1 MSKKGRWMLRSAVA
15 LTAAV
20 CITAL
25 FAVNDLTSAQTEFAV
40 TVNVT
45 NEICGYPIEGAMVD
59 LAVDAGKRDGLG
71 VEFTD
76 ADGVATFT
84 NLPNAGPFE
93 VGVSVQGYRG
103 QEFFGETA
111 VFSGD
116 VLDVALVPR
125 GVSTPGKPNAISSPK
140 SVYIDWPA
148 NPEYNVKGY
157 NVYRTLVT
165 EAGEALE
172 EPVKLN
178 GAPVV
183 ECGDVLVEG
192 VEFIDDT
199 VEKGQY
205 YIYQIQAISGADRP
219 SDLSEASDPPVKGQ
233 WLTIF
238 FPDVFD
244 TNNPDLYLWDREDD
258 GTVTTR
264 IPVASRCAYDVDAT
278 SMTIIGEVTA
288 ELLNASPFSVE
299 LTGITAGMAY
309 SANVLA
315 NAAVENEGDHQVRIA
330 GAGVE
335 ERNLYGSG
343 ELFNIYLTPVDILGE
358 ACGPLHLSDDEVT
371 GDGVMVYN
379 DPFGP
384 PVEIELEDGTY
395 CIDMG
400 CMHGDANADMVI
412 NGEDVQYIL
421 DFIARQSWAT
431 INECYLYSW
440 DINLDQRVTPQDS
453 TLILRWLQ
461 GLPLNPPTNAK
472 SADLALESFA
482 AAGAVAT
489 KADTQ
494 PTVWAEKPVVA
505 LDATEDVVVY
515 ISGASPLA
523 GFTLTAAYPAKEV
536 EFVAATVG
544 SAMPGDS
551 LISTTYDITGDENEY
566 GSLIVAVN
574 ASSATKAAGDAEL
587 VKLSFKRIAGAAAAV
602 PVVLTSFDMTDQYG
616 QAPRQTDP
624 MAPVI
629 KDTAPEPEG
638 EVEEG
643 EPVEGEGEVIEG
655 EPVEGEPVE
664 GEPVEGEDEGEPEVP
679 QNSSELESLTQAA
692 AEALLQAA
700 GANYEVV
707 KVKGDVIGTVASASD
722 ADGNANV
729 PLAEVTELAVIT
741 RTPGLLGCGATD
753 ASGSHT
759 GDLVLLGLLMAAFAG
774 APYLRKRVN

>member
-1 MSKKGRWMLRSAVA
+1 MKRSAMVFAMAMAAA
-15 LTAAV
+15 LIPAGFVMAQE
-20 CITAL
+20 
-25 FAVNDLTSAQTEFAV
+25 DLVVQ
-40 TVNVT
+40 VNVT
-45 NEICGYPIEGAMVD
+45 NEICGYPIEGAEVEI
-59 LAVDAGKRDGLG
+59 AADAGKIEGLG
-71 VEFTD
+71 VAITD

-93 VGVSVQGYRG
+93 VGVSISGYRS
-103 QEFFGETA
+103 QEFFGEAA
-111 VFSGD
+111 VFAGD
-116 VLDVALVPR
+116 VLDVALTPR
-125 GVSTPGKPNAISSPK
+125 GVTTPGKPNAISSPK

-157 NVYRTLVT
+157 NVYRTRVADENGT
-165 EAGEALE
+165 PVDPPED
-172 EPVKLN
+172 PVKLN
-178 GAPVV
+178 GLPVIEWVEGVPTV
-183 ECGDVLVEG
+183 ECDDELIEG

-199 VEKGQY
+199 VEKGEY

-219 SDLSEASDPPVKGQ
+219 SALSEVSDPPVKGQ

-244 TNNPDLYLWDREDD
+244 TNEPDLYLWDRVGD
-258 GTVTTR
+258 GTVSTR

-278 SMTIIGEVTA
+278 SMQIIGELTA
-288 ELLNASPFSVE
+288 DLLNADPFSVE

-309 SANVLA
+309 SANVLP
-315 NAAVENEGDHQVRIA
+315 NDAVENIGDHQLRIA

-343 ELFNIYLTPVDILGE
+343 ELFNVYLEPVDMMGE
-358 ACGPLHLSDDEVT
+358 ACGPLHLNDDAVT
-371 GDGVMVYN
+371 GDGVVVYN

-412 NGEDVQYIL
+412 NNDDAQYIL
-421 DFIARQSWAT
+421 DFIARQSWAV

-440 DINLDQRVTPQDS
+440 DINLDERVTTQDS
-453 TLILRWLQ
+453 TLIMRWVE
-461 GLPLNPPTNAK
+461 GMDINPPTAAK

-494 PTVWAEKPVVA
+494 PTVWAEKPAVA
-505 LDATEDVVVY
+505 LNEEADVTVY
-515 ISGASPLA
+515 INGASPLA

-536 EFVAATVG
+536 EFVAAALG

-551 LISTTYDITGDENEY
+551 LLSTSFEITGETNDY
-566 GSLIVAVN
+566 GSLTVAVTGT
-574 ASSATKAAGDAEL
+574 SATKAAGDAEL
-587 VKLSFKRIAGAAAAV
+587 VKLTFKRISGVEAGV
-602 PVVLTSFDMTDQYG
+602 PVVLTSFDMNDQYG
-616 QAPRQTDP
+616 HAPRQTDP

-629 KDTAPEPEG
+629 KETAPEPGEG

-643 EPVEGEGEVIEG
+643 EIEEGEVVEGETEEGEVVEGEAAEGEEEGEVVEGETEEGEDAEGEGEEEEEG
-655 EPVEGEPVE
+655 KKRRVLFCG
-664 GEPVEGEDEGEPEVP
+664 
-679 QNSSELESLTQAA
+679 SS
-692 AEALLQAA
+692 
-700 GANYEVV
+700 
-707 KVKGDVIGTVASASD
+707 
-722 ADGNANV
+722 
-729 PLAEVTELAVIT
+729 
-741 RTPGLLGCGATD
+741 D

-759 GDLVLLGLLMAAFAG
+759 GDLVLLGLLMASFVA
-774 APYLRKRVN
+774 APYMRKRVN